1 MYAPQF
7 HRTVRLI
14 GESAVQR
21 LSRAHVMVF
30 GLGGVGSSAAEA
42 LVRAGVGRLT
52 LVDCDVV
59 DMTNLN
65 RQIIALHSTVGQPK
79 AEAAAA
85 RYRDINPDCALM
97 ARNDRYSAESRES
110 FFQEPCDYILDA
122 IDSVT
127 DKIDLIVT
135 ARERGIPLISA
146 MGAGNK
152 LDPGRL
158 QVADLAGTEICPLA
172 RVMRRELRRRGIVH
186 QKVVYSTEPPR
197 KSEDGERTPASS
209 PWVPAAAGL
218 LMAAEAVRDLTGAW

>member
-7 HRTVRLI
+7 HRTVRLM
-14 GESAVQR
+14 GESALRR
-21 LSRAHVMVF
+21 LSRVHVMVF
-30 GLGGVGSSAAEA
+30 GLGGVGSAAAEA
-42 LVRAGVGRLT
+42 LVRAGVGKLT

-59 DMTNLN
+59 DVTNLN
-65 RQIIALHSTVGQPK
+65 RQLIALHSTVGHPK

-85 RYRDINPDCALM
+85 RYRDINPDCALTV
-97 ARNDRYSAESRES
+97 RNDRYTADNRDA
-110 FFQEPCDYILDA
+110 FFDVPCDYILDA
-122 IDSVT
+122 IDSVA

-135 ARERGIPLISA
+135 AQERGISLISA
-146 MGAGNK
+146 MGTGNK

-158 QVADLAGTEICPLA
+158 QVTDLAKTEVCPLA
-172 RVMRRELRRRGIVH
+172 RVMRRELRRRGITH
-186 QKVVYSTEPPR
+186 QKVVFSTEPPR

>member
-7 HRTVRLI
+7 QRTVRLI

-21 LSRAHVMVF
+21 LSQVHVMVF
-30 GLGGVGSSAAEA
+30 GLGGVGSAAAEA
-42 LVRAGVGRLT
+42 LVRAGVGKLT
-52 LVDCDVV
+52 LVDRDVV
-59 DMTNLN
+59 DATNLN
-65 RQIIALHSTVGQPK
+65 RQLIALHSTVGQPK
-79 AEAAAA
+79 AEVAAA
-85 RYRDINPDCALM
+85 RYRDINPSCVLTV
-97 ARNDRYSAESRES
+97 RNERYSAENRET
-110 FFQEPCDYILDA
+110 FFTEPCDYILDA

-152 LDPGRL
+152 LDPAQL
-158 QVADLAGTEICPLA
+158 QAADLAETETCPLA

-186 QKVVYSTEPPR
+186 QKVVYSKEPPR

-218 LMAAEAVRDLTGAW
+218 LMAAETVRDLTCAW